1 MITIKVQTAP
11 FDPGELTNSV
21 HAGDAA
27 IGALVC
33 FTGYVRDFNQQQTV
47 QGLFLEHFPGMTEKS
62 LQRIAELAGERWPL
76 QAVHVVHRVGQLEL
90 AEPIVFVAAAS
101 AHRQDAFEACA
112 FIMDYLKTRA
122 PFWKKEHTAAG
133 SHWVE
138 GRFSDLEAAD
148 RWADDQES
156 P

>member
-1 MITIKVQTAP
+1 MISIQVQTAP
-11 FDPGELTNSV
+11 FDPGQLTNDA
-21 HAGDAA
+21 HAGNPA

-33 FTGYVRDFNQQQTV
+33 FTGFVRDFNQQQTV

-62 LQRIAELAGERWPL
+62 LHRIAEEATERWPL
-76 QAVHVVHRVGQLEL
+76 QKVQVLHRVGQLGL

-101 AHRQDAFEACA
+101 AHRDAAFQACA

-122 PFWKKEHTAAG
+122 PFWKKEHTSTG

-138 GRFSDLEAAD
+138 GRLSDLEAAD
-148 RWADDQES
+148 RWADDKEL